1 MNSFR
6 LDLDLVSAALKIG
19 ETRLPATR
27 KSGWPVGLALFCL
40 LAWAAPSGAQQY
52 TLTDLGTLPGDSVSK
67 ASALNDA
74 GEAAGVSD
82 TPTAAIATIF
92 GGGKAT
98 NIDASG
104 SGVSLANAI
113 NRAGEIAGWNSESNA
128 NFDPQAFLYSDG
140 SIEEHQLAV
149 TFPFWH
155 RSLCDK

>member
-1 MNSFR
+1 M
-6 LDLDLVSAALKIG
+6 
-19 ETRLPATR
+19 PATR

-40 LAWAAPSGAQQY
+40 LAWAAPSGAQQ
-52 TLTDLGTLPGDSVSK
+52 PGDSVSK